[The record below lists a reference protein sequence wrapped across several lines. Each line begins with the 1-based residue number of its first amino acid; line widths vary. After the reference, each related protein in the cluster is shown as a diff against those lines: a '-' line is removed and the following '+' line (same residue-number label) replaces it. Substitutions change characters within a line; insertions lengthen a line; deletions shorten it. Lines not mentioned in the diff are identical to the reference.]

1 MDNRTLVKLAAA
13 VLGLLAVGLLLTGTI
28 IAAHDVVSCGS
39 SDHPCDGTND
49 ALEAAQSAY
58 FAVKVLA
65 FGAGGA
71 LAAAS
76 LLVLGFLRQTSGN
89 PAR

>member
-1 MDNRTLVKLAAA
+1 MDNRTLVRLAAA

-28 IAAHDVVSCGS
+28 IAVHDVVSCGT
-39 SDHPCDGTND
+39 SDNPCDGTDN
-49 ALEAAQSAY
+49 ALDAAQSVY
-58 FAVKVLA
+58 FAVKTLA
-65 FGAGGA
+65 FGAGLT

-76 LLVLGFLRQTSGN
+76 LMLLGYLRQTSGR